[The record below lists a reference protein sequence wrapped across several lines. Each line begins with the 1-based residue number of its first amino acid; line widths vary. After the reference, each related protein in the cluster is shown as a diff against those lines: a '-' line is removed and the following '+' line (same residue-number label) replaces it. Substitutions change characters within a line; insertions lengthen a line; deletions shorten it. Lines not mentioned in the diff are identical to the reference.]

1 MRKQLGVLLAVLAL
15 VGLAGP
21 AAAQQPAPTRIG
33 YLNTQRLLQEA
44 PGTQEVQQRIRTEL
58 APFDQQL
65 RALED
70 SLRTLQQQFS
80 QEALGLSEQARQQ
93 RQQQYQQQV
102 QTLQQRANEVQ
113 QSAAQKQNELLG
125 PVMQRIEQAISA
137 VRQEGGFAIL
147 LDAATDAIVSADT
160 TLDVTQQVLARLQA
174 QANPSGQ

>member
-1 MRKQLGVLLAVLAL
+1 MRKQFGVLLAALAL

-21 AAAQQPAPTRIG
+21 VSAQQAAPTRIG

-44 PGTQEVQQRIRTEL
+44 PGTAEVQQRIRTEL

-93 RQQQYQQQV
+93 RQQQYQQQA

-113 QSAAQKQNELLG
+113 QNAAQKQNELLG